1 MTLKLFRSPRCDI
14 RRLYKTA
21 LEEVEPVSLQT
32 VKHVA
37 EVAYAPRAGEF
48 Y

>member
-1 MTLKLFRSPRCDI
+1 MTLKLFRSPRGDI

-32 VKHVA
+32 VKYVA
-37 EVAYAPRAGEF
+37 EVAYVPRPL
-48 Y
+48 